1 MTPKICIHANLYAAL
16 LVSALLPAAVV
27 ARTVDL
33 VNPEPVTINCSLSP
47 QKMQQ
52 AIEAG
57 GSVRNW
63 KVIGK
68 RPGNAELRY
77 IKGNNKHIITVD
89 VGYTRNTFSVQYKDS
104 VNLHYF
110 INYENVARIHPRP
123 VGWMKNLSGDIT
135 VAANA
140 LCQP

>member
-68 RPGNAELRY
+68 RPGNAQGQTTPPGSTL
-77 IKGNNKHIITVD
+77 KKLAKHPGCHGD
-89 VGYTRNTFSVQYKDS
+89 HDQ
-104 VNLHYF
+104 
-110 INYENVARIHPRP
+110 
-123 VGWMKNLSGDIT
+123 KNAEPQNP
-135 VAANA
+135 AAVIFDA
-140 LCQP
+140 HAE